1 MPDCSVDPFRHG
13 AKYGVSRP
21 AVEWWK
27 PSKRY
32 DRIRPPGRAWSTLQR
47 ETDQKER
54 TGMAQFTIAGA
65 ARAAGVGRATIQRAL
80 KSGRLS
86 ATTNEQGERVID
98 LTELLR
104 VFGPLK
110 QSEQPA
116 SSIASPLD
124 TGGEQGLSAVLVEVL
139 REQLRKAE
147 EREQQAQ
154 QEKARLLS
162 LLEAEQQARRELETK
177 RLPAPRPAPTGKGR
191 LWALLVLLAAA
202 ALAFAGWHWREVIIS
217 TIAF

>member
-1 MPDCSVDPFRHG
+1 MNMVESHGMKTIRHD

-21 AVEWWK
+21 AVAGRK
-27 PSKRY
+27 PSNGY
-32 DRIRPPGRAWSTLQR
+32 DRIRPGGRAWSTLQR
-47 ETDQKER
+47 ETAKKER

-110 QSEQPA
+110 QSEQLA
-116 SSIASPLD
+116 SSIASQLD
-124 TGGEQGLSAVLVEVL
+124 TGSEQGSSAVLVEVL

-147 EREQQAQ
+147 EREQQTQ
-154 QEKARLLS
+154 QEKAHLLA
-162 LLEAEQQARRELETK
+162 LLEAEQVARRDLEQK
-177 RLPAPRPAPTGKGR
+177 LLPIPPQPEPPPHRYHH
-191 LWALLVLLAAA
+191 LWLLLLATLVLTVI
-202 ALAFAGWHWREVIIS
+202 ALIWTHTSAY
-217 TIAF
+217 

>member
-1 MPDCSVDPFRHG
+1 
-13 AKYGVSRP
+13 
-21 AVEWWK
+21 
-27 PSKRY
+27 
-32 DRIRPPGRAWSTLQR
+32 
-47 ETDQKER
+47 
-54 TGMAQFTIAGA
+54 MAQFTLAGA
-65 ARAAGVGRATIQRAL
+65 ARAARVGRATIQRAL

-177 RLPAPRPAPTGKGR
+177 RLPAPRPALTGKGR

-202 ALAFAGWHWREVIIS
+202 TLAFAGSHWREVITS

>member
-1 MPDCSVDPFRHG
+1 
-13 AKYGVSRP
+13 
-21 AVEWWK
+21 
-27 PSKRY
+27 
-32 DRIRPPGRAWSTLQR
+32 
-47 ETDQKER
+47 
-54 TGMAQFTIAGA
+54 MAQFTIAGA

-110 QSEQPA
+110 QSEQLA
-116 SSIASPLD
+116 SSIVSQLD
-124 TGGEQGLSAVLVEVL
+124 TDSEQGSSAVLVEVL
-139 REQLRKAE
+139 REQLCKAE

-177 RLPAPRPAPTGKGR
+177 LLPTPALRPVPTSKGR
-191 LWALLVLLAAA
+191 LWALIILLLVVLIFTSWRWLDAIIP
-202 ALAFAGWHWREVIIS
+202 ALHL
-217 TIAF
+217 

>member
-1 MPDCSVDPFRHG
+1 
-13 AKYGVSRP
+13 
-21 AVEWWK
+21 
-27 PSKRY
+27 
-32 DRIRPPGRAWSTLQR
+32 
-47 ETDQKER
+47 
-54 TGMAQFTIAGA
+54 MAQFTIAGA

-86 ATTNEQGERVID
+86 ATTNEQGERMID

-116 SSIASPLD
+116 SSIASQLD
-124 TGGEQGLSAVLVEVL
+124 TGGEQGSSAVLVEIL

-162 LLEAEQQARRELETK
+162 LLEAEQQARRDLETK
-177 RLPAPRPAPTGKGR
+177 LLPAPRPTLTGKVW
-191 LWALLVLLAAA
+191 LWALMILLLAA
-202 ALAFAGWHWREVIIS
+202 LATLVVPP
-217 TIAF
+217 

>member
-1 MPDCSVDPFRHG
+1 
-13 AKYGVSRP
+13 
-21 AVEWWK
+21 
-27 PSKRY
+27 
-32 DRIRPPGRAWSTLQR
+32 
-47 ETDQKER
+47 
-54 TGMAQFTIAGA
+54 MAQFTIAGA

-80 KSGRLS
+80 KAGRLS

-98 LTELLR
+98 MAELLR

-116 SSIASPLD
+116 SSITSQLD

-162 LLEAEQQARRELETK
+162 LLEAEQQARRDLEQK
-177 RLPAPRPAPTGKGR
+177 LLPPPPPPQPEPEPPPRRHHRLG
-191 LWALLVLLAAA
+191 LLLAILALAIA
-202 ALAFAGWHWREVIIS
+202 ALVWTRTSVYWPLGE
-217 TIAF
+217 

>member
-1 MPDCSVDPFRHG
+1 
-13 AKYGVSRP
+13 
-21 AVEWWK
+21 
-27 PSKRY
+27 
-32 DRIRPPGRAWSTLQR
+32 
-47 ETDQKER
+47 
-54 TGMAQFTIAGA
+54 MAQFTIAGA

-86 ATTNEQGERVID
+86 ATTNEQGERMID

-124 TGGEQGLSAVLVEVL
+124 TGGEQGSSAVLVEVL

-147 EREQQAQ
+147 EREQQVQ
-154 QEKARLLS
+154 QEKTWLLS
-162 LLEAEQQARRELETK
+162 LLEAEQVARRELETK
-177 RLPAPRPAPTGKGR
+177 LLPAPRPAPTGKVR
-191 LWALLVLLAAA
+191 LWTLAILLLV
-202 ALAFAGWHWREVIIS
+202 ALTGLVVALIHLELIGGL
-217 TIAF
+217 TGG